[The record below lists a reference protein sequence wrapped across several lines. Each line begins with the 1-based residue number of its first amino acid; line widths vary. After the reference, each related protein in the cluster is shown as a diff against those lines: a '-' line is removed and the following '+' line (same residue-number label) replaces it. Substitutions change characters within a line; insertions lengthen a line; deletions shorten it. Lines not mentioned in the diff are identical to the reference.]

1 MIRNKAILI
10 FPFIILSL
18 LSAIWSGWLRIG
30 WNFPITNIAA
40 QHGALMVNSFLASL
54 IFLERAVVFRN
65 KWVLALPLFNALSV
79 VAFAAGFPVIAQLL
93 FILCSGGFTVICFY
107 FIYRYKESHYFI
119 FLVGAACLLTGNIIL
134 YKTNFYPSAVTWWI
148 GFLLFTIVGERLEL
162 SRFLKL
168 TDFKR
173 YLLWFCLGL
182 VLVALILPFHLQGNI
197 VFAFAIAMTAA
208 WLLKY
213 DMARH
218 SIKAKGQHRYSGL
231 LLIAGYVWLVIMSVL
246 LLFQHRLTFGYD
258 AVLHSFFIG
267 FIFSMIF
274 SHSVIILPA
283 VTKLPVKLYRPI
295 LYVWFSLLQASL
307 VVRITADLIGDIIC
321 RKIGGM
327 INGLSIILF
336 FVSVVVITK
345 GELKT
350 KKQLNM
356 SITGKAIAS
365 V

>member
-18 LSAIWSGWLRIG
+18 LSAIWSGWIRIG
-30 WNFPITNIAA
+30 WNFPITNLAA
-40 QHGALMVNSFLASL
+40 QHGGLMVNSFLASL

-65 KWVLALPLFNALSV
+65 KLVIALPLFNALSI
-79 VAFAAGFPVIAQLL
+79 VAFAVGSPGIAQLL
-93 FILCSGGFTVICFY
+93 FILCSGGFSVICFY
-107 FIYRYKESHYFI
+107 FIYQYKESHYFI
-119 FLVGAACLLTGNIIL
+119 FLVGAVCLLTGNIIF
-134 YKTNFYPSAVTWWI
+134 YRTNFYPSAVTWWM
-148 GFLLFTIVGERLEL
+148 GFLLFTIVAERLEL

-182 VLVALILPFHLQGNI
+182 VLVALVLSFHLQGNI
-197 VFAFAIAMTAA
+197 VFAIAIAMTAV

-218 SIKAKGQHRYSGL
+218 SIKANGQHRYSGL
-231 LLIAGYVWLVIMSVL
+231 LLIVGYVWLVIMSVL
-246 LLFQHRLTFGYD
+246 LLFQQRLTFGYD

-267 FIFSMIF
+267 FIFSMVF
-274 SHSVIILPA
+274 SHAVIILPA

-295 LYVWFSLLQASL
+295 LYVWFALLQASL
-307 VVRITADLIGDIIC
+307 FVRIIADIMEDILC

-336 FVSVVVITK
+336 FVSVVLITRS
-345 GELKT
+345 ELK
-350 KKQLNM
+350 KRRQLNM
-356 SITGKAIAS
+356 PITGKAIAS
-365 V
+365 G